1 MTKNGMIKQLRD
13 ELSAQDNLI
22 KNLEELCG
30 CERYKLSVVIDGYN
44 TALRKYID
52 NERKVKE
59 QLESDK
65 DFVDLY
71 EYSSIPEV
79 EFERLRILN
88 LKYYEVLFDVLRS
101 GNRDCKDLSLT
112 RFLNGITEQSNYKD
126 VYKLIDTL
134 ITRYVE
140 KSEKFV
146 EVKKFY
152 DRIKNLYGGYNVFSY
167 ESAFDCIK
175 QSYNCEVM
183 FNTSTF
189 KVDDLE
195 KKNKDYKGKVESLT
209 KNLQAL
215 EQKVSESNILQDE
228 NKTLHAEIESLQTIR
243 DELKEELEQK
253 VSESKRY
260 KDEVDNIVTEFTE
273 FKKSVGS
280 MLGTKFDTESV
291 LDGLKVILNTDIG
304 KNSVA
309 VRFFDNVRNLY
320 TELDDTNISG
330 VLDKIKDGI
339 FAEELYYAT
348 DGEYNKYR
356 SIVEHKL
363 GIADSK
369 DNIGEILDTI
379 FSHNKEI
386 DSLLGCSGSSESLS
400 KIKRLLEDINDC
412 KKLVRTKEEVDSL
425 LGCSDNETI
434 FRIKCLLNDI
444 DEYKKLVG
452 TKEDTVDLVGCWN
465 TLKETLCCKSVQDVL
480 LRLANY
486 NKLFDLLGI
495 PRNASIDAVEK
506 ALKSKLN
513 TNQAKSNSGIN
524 EICKR
529 MRVQEGTELK
539 DILCEIDLLI
549 KSKEFLIRYI
559 KSCDSGAQEYI
570 DVDGCFYAIMSEDLM
585 KEICESGVIQTSKSS
600 NRKKSG
606 SNNDK
611 IIKNCISSINKC
623 KTLDEIRKEVEKLN
637 KGKYVGVYASVNG
650 GLQNYLSERDA
661 ELGQLGKDFA
671 KARANMEKRIDEAII
686 SGITSELTKLN
697 KELVCLQEKYVNDVN
712 NRRNDIGVV
721 KAIVIEF
728 LELYS

>member
-52 NERKVKE
+52 NERKIKE

-71 EYSSIPEV
+71 EYSSMPEV

-152 DRIKNLYGGYNVFSY
+152 NRIKNLYGGYNVFSY

-175 QSYNCEVM
+175 QSYNCEAM
-183 FNTSTF
+183 FNTSTL
-189 KVDDLE
+189 KVGDLE

-215 EQKVSESNILQDE
+215 EQKVSESNILQAENKTLHAEIESLQTIRDELREELEQKLIESNILQDE

-243 DELKEELEQK
+243 DELREELEQK
-253 VSESKRY
+253 VSESRGY
-260 KDEVDNIVTEFTE
+260 KDELDNVVTEFTE

-280 MLGTKFDTESV
+280 MLGTKFETESV

-309 VRFFDNVRNLY
+309 IRFFDNVRNLY

-348 DGEYNKYR
+348 DEEYNKYR

-379 FSHNKEI
+379 FSYNKEI

-412 KKLVRTKEEVDSL
+412 KKLVGTKEEVDSLLGCSDNEAVYRIKCLLSDIDEYKKLVVTKEEVDSL

-434 FRIKCLLNDI
+434 FRIKCLLNDT

-452 TKEDTVDLVGCWN
+452 TKEDTVALVGCWN

-480 LRLANY
+480 LRLDNF

-495 PRNASIDAVEK
+495 PRNSSIDVVEK
-506 ALKSKLN
+506 VLKSKLN
-513 TNQAKSNSGIN
+513 TNQAKSNSGIS

-529 MRVQEGTELK
+529 MGVHEGTELK

-549 KSKEFLIRYI
+549 KSK
-559 KSCDSGAQEYI
+559 
-570 DVDGCFYAIMSEDLM
+570 
-585 KEICESGVIQTSKSS
+585 
-600 NRKKSG
+600 
-606 SNNDK
+606 
-611 IIKNCISSINKC
+611 
-623 KTLDEIRKEVEKLN
+623 
-637 KGKYVGVYASVNG
+637 
-650 GLQNYLSERDA
+650 
-661 ELGQLGKDFA
+661 
-671 KARANMEKRIDEAII
+671 
-686 SGITSELTKLN
+686 
-697 KELVCLQEKYVNDVN
+697 
-712 NRRNDIGVV
+712 
-721 KAIVIEF
+721 
-728 LELYS
+728 